1 METDPRRI
9 GLVRSVDVGINGDCK
24 LAAIDLLS
32 RLRSMSDVTCLATI
46 QERLSK
52 LAQVRETWENTLDDM
67 TENMERARDG
77 KILPR
82 QALRELERAM
92 PKNAMV
98 STDIGNVCSVSNGYL
113 RFNRYN
119 FNQMAKSEFL
129 IVCHVSR
136 LKFLVDLE

>member
-1 METDPRRI
+1 MEADPRRI
-9 GLVRSVDVGINGDCK
+9 GLVRPVDVGINGDCK
-24 LAAIDLLS
+24 LAIQDLLS
-32 RLRSMSDVTCLATI
+32 RLRTMADVTALTNVE
-46 QERLSK
+46 ERLTK
-52 LAQVRETWENTLDDM
+52 LAKVRETWEMMLDDM

-113 RFNRYN
+113 RFNR
-119 FNQMAKSEFL
+119 
-129 IVCHVSR
+129 
-136 LKFLVDLE
+136 